1 MSEQMESL
9 RERYEQLE
17 LRKKREAEGY
27 QTDIKMLQEKMKKV
41 ENKLVMEA
49 VSKSKGDEITFI
61 LCIRHFLPLI
71 FCTLEHDYIRTIKK
85 LERQVEDLKK
95 SLKKSPDWIA

>member
-9 RERYEQLE
+9 RERNE
-17 LRKKREAEGY
+17 LLDQRRKREAEGY

-49 VSKSKGDEITFI
+49 VSKSKGM
-61 LCIRHFLPLI
+61 
-71 FCTLEHDYIRTIKK
+71 
-85 LERQVEDLKK
+85 
-95 SLKKSPDWIA
+95 